1 MQKNFKFV
9 SHDSCV
15 SKSNLIYIEKLGEKF
30 FKLNGIYIRWNW
42 YTVYETYLSRC
53 MYQSLSLIVILALM
67 FKYVT
72 VKWQRDLI
80 VK

>member
-1 MQKNFKFV
+1 MEFIFGET
-9 SHDSCV
+9 DT
-15 SKSNLIYIEKLGEKF
+15 LYMKL
-30 FKLNGIYIRWNW
+30 
-42 YTVYETYLSRC
+42 